1 MAKLFFEVFPTLQ
14 IKGELRDKLEQT
26 EVERVSTSRQKDKLH
41 IYLFSKRLI
50 LKEDIW
56 AAEREIKK
64 QLFPEVRIAIRI
76 FEKFSLSSQYT
87 PENLQGQY
95 SGGIKRIQSY

>member
-50 LKEDIW
+50 LK
-56 AAEREIKK
+56 
-64 QLFPEVRIAIRI
+64 
-76 FEKFSLSSQYT
+76 
-87 PENLQGQY
+87 
-95 SGGIKRIQSY
+95 